1 MDNDYKVIIQ
11 KPEVELFLQDDVY
24 AFNREKP
31 QVYDLEKEF
40 AKVKAQKKHTILW
53 PLIILFIISV
63 VLTFGITRYI
73 TYQNRQISV
82 NVDVFEDINLRKLL
96 DMVSRLE
103 EQVKQAK
110 NSKARAETRMQTEL
124 ETALAEK
131 DAEIFTVQAL
141 PISAKEKNKK
151 IAEIETNYEN
161 QVAEINSRYTKEF
174 ETLDLEI
181 ESLQEQ
187 INAYDSANVERAQQQ
202 QAAIDSQ
209 RQLFELEKQQLT
221 EKYENTINQLQTQVN
236 AMKAE
241 ELSIRKKITE
251 EISREYQ
258 AQFESLE
265 KEYISKLNAL
275 DPKITQDEYVNLL
288 ERVNELPIMQ
298 GQKKIGESIEDAS
311 ENLETESGA
320 ENVEIEKVD
329 TESETSL
336 EQTENSENGIILG
349 EANSEGLSVEE
360 NLGETVNVEN
370 GEVLDTEST
379 EIEKVFDYQNI
390 ENIPETLLEKYQDFM
405 IMSKDYDEASELLL
419 TLPQENDIPNYV
431 AAMSALKS
439 QMNSDL
445 FEYIVNITD
454 EYNLKEQDFNQKHQN
469 LLSENAILEQK
480 LKLEQNTNL
489 ELKDDNATLNQI
501 YSYFETLALT
511 NGDAGYILDVSDKNK
526 VLVYVSPLYIKEI
539 DSTLAYVFR
548 KSDDLI
554 GTITLVKEK
563 NFYYGI
569 PTSSDI
575 ALALKPGDKILLEVQ
590 K

>member
-1 MDNDYKVIIQ
+1 MDNDHKVIIQ
-11 KPEVELFLQDDVY
+11 KPEVKLFLQDDVY

-53 PLIILFIISV
+53 PLIILFIISAL
-63 VLTFGITRYI
+63 LTFGITRYI

-110 NSKARAETRMQTEL
+110 NNKARAETRLQTEL

-131 DAEIFTVQAL
+131 DAEIFTIQAL
-141 PISAKEKNKK
+141 PISAREKNKK
-151 IAEIETNYEN
+151 IAEIEANYEI
-161 QVAEINSRYTKEF
+161 QVAEINTRYTAEF
-174 ETLDLEI
+174 EALDLEI

-221 EKYENTINQLQTQVN
+221 ENYENTINQLQTQVDT
-236 AMKAE
+236 MKAE

-258 AQFESLE
+258 AQFAALE
-265 KEYISKLNAL
+265 KEYTAKLNSL
-275 DPKITQDEYVNLL
+275 DPKITQDEYINLL
-288 ERVNELPIMQ
+288 ERVNDLPVMQ
-298 GQKKIGESIEDAS
+298 GQKKIGESFEESS
-311 ENLETESGA
+311 ENFEAESSS
-320 ENVEIEKVD
+320 ENPESEKVD
-329 TESETSL
+329 TEADISL
-336 EQTENSENGIILG
+336 ESGNPESDEILG
-349 EANSEGLSVEE
+349 EINLEELLVEE
-360 NLGETVNVEN
+360 KLEETVNAEN
-370 GEVLDTEST
+370 GDVLDTEAS
-379 EIEKVFDYQNI
+379 ELVKAFDYENI
-390 ENIPETLLEKYQDFM
+390 ENIPDEILGKYQDLM
-405 IMSKDYDEASELLL
+405 ALSKDYDEATTLLL
-419 TLPQENDIPNYV
+419 SLPQENDIPKYV
-431 AAMSALKS
+431 AAMDVLKS

-445 FEYIVNITD
+445 FEYIVKITED
-454 EYNLKEQDFNQKHQN
+454 YNLKEEDFSQRNQN
-469 LLSENAILEQK
+469 LLSEKADLEKK
-480 LKLEQNTNL
+480 LKAEQNTNS
-489 ELKDDNATLNQI
+489 ELNDKNKTLNQV
-501 YSYFETLALT
+501 YSYFESLALA

-526 VLVYVSPLYIKEI
+526 VLVYVSPLYAKEI

-554 GTITLVKEK
+554 GTMTLVKEK
-563 NFYYGI
+563 DFYYGI
-569 PTSSDI
+569 PTSGDI

>member
-1 MDNDYKVIIQ
+1 MDNDHKVIIQ
-11 KPEVELFLQDDVY
+11 KPEVKLFLQDDVY

-53 PLIILFIISV
+53 PLIILFIISAL
-63 VLTFGITRYI
+63 LTFGITRYI

-103 EQVKQAK
+103 EQLKQAK
-110 NSKARAETRMQTEL
+110 NNKARAETRLQTEL

-131 DAEIFTVQAL
+131 DAEIFTIQAL
-141 PISAKEKNKK
+141 PISAREKNKK
-151 IAEIETNYEN
+151 IAEIEANYEI
-161 QVAEINSRYTKEF
+161 QVAEINTRYTAEF
-174 ETLDLEI
+174 EALDLEI

-221 EKYENTINQLQTQVN
+221 ENYENTINQLQTQVDT
-236 AMKAE
+236 MKAE

-258 AQFESLE
+258 AQFAALE
-265 KEYISKLNAL
+265 KEYTAKLNSL
-275 DPKITQDEYVNLL
+275 DPKITQDEYINLL
-288 ERVNELPIMQ
+288 ERVNDLPVMQ
-298 GQKKIGESIEDAS
+298 GQKKIGESFEESS
-311 ENLETESGA
+311 ENLEAESSS
-320 ENVEIEKVD
+320 ENPKSEKVD
-329 TESETSL
+329 TESDTSL
-336 EQTENSENGIILG
+336 ESENPESDEILG
-349 EANSEGLSVEE
+349 NENAEGLSIDG
-360 NLGETVNVEN
+360 NLEETVNGEN
-370 GEVLDTEST
+370 GKVLDTETT
-379 EIEKVFDYQNI
+379 EIVEAFDYENI
-390 ENIPETLLEKYQDFM
+390 ENIPDEIMEKYQDFM
-405 IMSKDYDEASELLL
+405 ALSKDYDEATTLLL
-419 TLPQENDIPNYV
+419 SLPQENDIPKYV
-431 AAMSALKS
+431 AAMDVLKS

-445 FEYIVNITD
+445 FEYIVKITED
-454 EYNLKEQDFNQKHQN
+454 YNLKEEDFSQRNQN
-469 LLSENAILEQK
+469 LLSEKADLEKK
-480 LKLEQNTNL
+480 LKAEQNTNS
-489 ELKDDNATLNQI
+489 ELNDKNKTLNQV
-501 YSYFETLALT
+501 YSYFESLALA

-526 VLVYVSPLYIKEI
+526 VLVYVSPLYAKEI

-554 GTITLVKEK
+554 GTITLIKEK
-563 NFYYGI
+563 DFYYGI
-569 PTSSDI
+569 PTSGDI

>member
-161 QVAEINSRYTKEF
+161 QVAEINSRYTAEF
-174 ETLDLEI
+174 EALDLEI

-320 ENVEIEKVD
+320 ENLEIEKVD

>member
-53 PLIILFIISV
+53 PLIILFIVSV

-110 NSKARAETRMQTEL
+110 NSKARAENRMQTEL

-151 IAEIETNYEN
+151 IAEIETNYES
-161 QVAEINSRYTKEF
+161 QIAEINSRYTKEF

-221 EKYENTINQLQTQVN
+221 ENYENTINQLQTQVN

-288 ERVNELPIMQ
+288 ERVNNLPVMH
-298 GQKKIGESIEDAS
+298 GQKKIGESLEDAS
-311 ENLETESGA
+311 ENLEAESGA
-320 ENVEIEKVD
+320 ENLESEKID

-336 EQTENSENGIILG
+336 EPTENPENGITLG
-349 EANSEGLSVEE
+349 EANSEGLPVEE

-390 ENIPETLLEKYQDFM
+390 ENIPDTLLEKYQDFM

>member
-1 MDNDYKVIIQ
+1 MDNDHKVIIQ
-11 KPEVELFLQDDVY
+11 KPEVKLFLQDDVY

-53 PLIILFIISV
+53 PLIILFIISAL
-63 VLTFGITRYI
+63 LTFGITRYI

-110 NSKARAETRMQTEL
+110 NNKARAETRLQTEL

-131 DAEIFTVQAL
+131 DAEIFTIQAL
-141 PISAKEKNKK
+141 PISAREKNKK
-151 IAEIETNYEN
+151 IAEIEANYEI
-161 QVAEINSRYTKEF
+161 QVAEINTRYTAEF
-174 ETLDLEI
+174 EALDLEI

-221 EKYENTINQLQTQVN
+221 ENYENTINQLQTQVDT
-236 AMKAE
+236 MKAE

-258 AQFESLE
+258 AQFAALE
-265 KEYISKLNAL
+265 KEYTAKLNSL
-275 DPKITQDEYVNLL
+275 DPKITQDEYINLL
-288 ERVNELPIMQ
+288 ERVNDLPIMQ
-298 GQKKIGESIEDAS
+298 GQKKIGESFEES
-311 ENLETESGA
+311 SGNLETESSS
-320 ENVEIEKVD
+320 ENPESEKVD
-329 TESETSL
+329 TESDISL
-336 EQTENSENGIILG
+336 EPTGNLESDEILG
-349 EANSEGLSVEE
+349 NENAEGLSIDE
-360 NLGETVNVEN
+360 NLEETVNAEN
-370 GEVLDTEST
+370 GDVLDTEAS
-379 EIEKVFDYQNI
+379 ELVKAFDYENI
-390 ENIPETLLEKYQDFM
+390 ENIPDEILGKYQEFM
-405 IMSKDYDEASELLL
+405 ALSKDYDEATTLLL
-419 TLPQENDIPNYV
+419 SLPQENDIPKYV
-431 AAMSALKS
+431 AAMDVLKS
-439 QMNSDL
+439 QMNNDL
-445 FEYIVNITD
+445 FEYIVEITED
-454 EYNLKEQDFNQKHQN
+454 YNLKEEDLSQRNQN
-469 LLSENAILEQK
+469 LLSEKADLEKK
-480 LKLEQNTNL
+480 LKAEQNTNL
-489 ELKDDNATLNQI
+489 ELKDNNKTLNQV
-501 YSYFETLALT
+501 YSYFETLALA

-526 VLVYVSPLYIKEI
+526 VLVYVSPLYEKEI

-554 GTITLVKEK
+554 GTMTLVKEK
-563 NFYYGI
+563 DFYYGI
-569 PTSSDI
+569 PTSGDI

>member
-53 PLIILFIISV
+53 PLIILFIISAL
-63 VLTFGITRYI
+63 LTFGITRYI

-110 NSKARAETRMQTEL
+110 NSKARAENRMQTEL

-151 IAEIETNYEN
+151 IAEIETNYES
-161 QVAEINSRYTKEF
+161 QIAEINSRYTKEF

-202 QAAIDSQ
+202 QATIDSQ

-221 EKYENTINQLQTQVN
+221 ENYENTINQLQTQVN

-288 ERVNELPIMQ
+288 ERVNNLPVMH

-311 ENLETESGA
+311 ENLEAESGA
-320 ENVEIEKVD
+320 ENLESEKVD
-329 TESETSL
+329 TESENSL

-349 EANSEGLSVEE
+349 EANSEGGSVEE

-370 GEVLDTEST
+370 VEVLDTEST

-405 IMSKDYDEASELLL
+405 TMSKDYDEASELLL

>member
-53 PLIILFIISV
+53 PLIILFIVSV

-110 NSKARAETRMQTEL
+110 NSKARAENRMQTEL

-151 IAEIETNYEN
+151 IAEIETNYES
-161 QVAEINSRYTKEF
+161 QIAEINSRYTKEF

-209 RQLFELEKQQLT
+209 RQLFELEKKQLT
-221 EKYENTINQLQTQVN
+221 ENYENTINQLQTQVN

-288 ERVNELPIMQ
+288 ERVNNLPVMH

-311 ENLETESGA
+311 ENLEAESGA
-320 ENVEIEKVD
+320 ENLESEKID

-336 EQTENSENGIILG
+336 EPTENPENGIILG
-349 EANSEGLSVEE
+349 EANSEGLPVEE
-360 NLGETVNVEN
+360 NTGETVNVEN
-370 GEVLDTEST
+370 VEVLDTEST

-390 ENIPETLLEKYQDFM
+390 ENIPDTLLEKYQDFM
-405 IMSKDYDEASELLL
+405 TMSKDYDEASELLL

-575 ALALKPGDKILLEVQ
+575 ALKLKPGDKILLEVQ

>member
-1 MDNDYKVIIQ
+1 MDNDHKVIIQ
-11 KPEVELFLQDDVY
+11 KPEVKLFLQDDVY

-53 PLIILFIISV
+53 PLIILFIISAL
-63 VLTFGITRYI
+63 LTFGITRYI

-110 NSKARAETRMQTEL
+110 NNKARAETRLQTEL
-124 ETALAEK
+124 ETTLAEK
-131 DAEIFTVQAL
+131 DAEIFTIQAL
-141 PISAKEKNKK
+141 PISAREKNKK
-151 IAEIETNYEN
+151 IAEIEANYEI
-161 QVAEINSRYTKEF
+161 QVAEINTRYTAEF
-174 ETLDLEI
+174 EALDLEI

-221 EKYENTINQLQTQVN
+221 ENYENTINQLQTQVDT
-236 AMKAE
+236 MKAE

-258 AQFESLE
+258 AQFAALE
-265 KEYISKLNAL
+265 KEYTAKLNSL
-275 DPKITQDEYVNLL
+275 DPKITQDEYINLL
-288 ERVNELPIMQ
+288 ERVNDLPVMQ
-298 GQKKIGESIEDAS
+298 GQKKIGESFEESS
-311 ENLETESGA
+311 ENLEAESSS
-320 ENVEIEKVD
+320 ENPKSEKVD
-329 TESETSL
+329 TESDTSL
-336 EQTENSENGIILG
+336 ESENPESDEILG
-349 EANSEGLSVEE
+349 NENAEGLSIDG
-360 NLGETVNVEN
+360 NLEETVNGEN
-370 GEVLDTEST
+370 GKVLDTETT
-379 EIEKVFDYQNI
+379 EIVEAFDYENI
-390 ENIPETLLEKYQDFM
+390 ENIPDEILEKYQDFM
-405 IMSKDYDEASELLL
+405 ALSKDYDEATTLLL
-419 TLPQENDIPNYV
+419 SLPQENDIPKYV
-431 AAMSALKS
+431 AAMDVLKS

-445 FEYIVNITD
+445 FEYIVKITED
-454 EYNLKEQDFNQKHQN
+454 YNLKEEDFSQRNQN
-469 LLSENAILEQK
+469 LLSEKADLEKK
-480 LKLEQNTNL
+480 LKAEQNTNS
-489 ELKDDNATLNQI
+489 ELNDKNKTLNQV
-501 YSYFETLALT
+501 YSYFESLALA

-526 VLVYVSPLYIKEI
+526 VLVYVSPLYAKEI

-554 GTITLVKEK
+554 GTMTLVKEK
-563 NFYYGI
+563 DFYYGI
-569 PTSSDI
+569 PTSGDI
-575 ALALKPGDKILLEVQ
+575 AFALKPGDKILLEVQ

>member
-1 MDNDYKVIIQ
+1 MDNDHKVIIQ
-11 KPEVELFLQDDVY
+11 KPEVKLFLQDDVY

-53 PLIILFIISV
+53 PLIILFIISAL
-63 VLTFGITRYI
+63 LTFGITRYI

-110 NSKARAETRMQTEL
+110 NNKARAETRLQTEL
-124 ETALAEK
+124 ETTLAEK
-131 DAEIFTVQAL
+131 DAEIFTIQAL
-141 PISAKEKNKK
+141 PISAREKNKK
-151 IAEIETNYEN
+151 IAEIEANYEI
-161 QVAEINSRYTKEF
+161 QVAEINTRYTAEF
-174 ETLDLEI
+174 EALDLEI

-221 EKYENTINQLQTQVN
+221 ENYENTINQLQTQVDT
-236 AMKAE
+236 MKAE

-258 AQFESLE
+258 AQFAALE
-265 KEYISKLNAL
+265 KEYTAKLNSL
-275 DPKITQDEYVNLL
+275 DPKITQDEYINLL
-288 ERVNELPIMQ
+288 ERVNDLPVMQ
-298 GQKKIGESIEDAS
+298 GQKKIGESFEESS
-311 ENLETESGA
+311 ENLEAESSS
-320 ENVEIEKVD
+320 ENPKSEKVD
-329 TESETSL
+329 TESDTSL
-336 EQTENSENGIILG
+336 ESENPESDEILG
-349 EANSEGLSVEE
+349 NENAEGLSIDG
-360 NLGETVNVEN
+360 NLEETVNGEN
-370 GEVLDTEST
+370 GKVLDTETT
-379 EIEKVFDYQNI
+379 EIVEAFDYENI
-390 ENIPETLLEKYQDFM
+390 ENIPDEILEKYQDFM
-405 IMSKDYDEASELLL
+405 ALSKDYDEATALLL
-419 TLPQENDIPNYV
+419 SLPQENDIPKYV
-431 AAMSALKS
+431 AAMDVLKS

-445 FEYIVNITD
+445 FEYIVKITED
-454 EYNLKEQDFNQKHQN
+454 YNLKEEDFSQRNQN
-469 LLSENAILEQK
+469 LLSEKADLEKK
-480 LKLEQNTNL
+480 LKAEQNTNS
-489 ELKDDNATLNQI
+489 ELNDKNKTLNQV
-501 YSYFETLALT
+501 YSYFESLALA

-526 VLVYVSPLYIKEI
+526 VLVYVSPLYAKEI

-554 GTITLVKEK
+554 GTMTLVKEK
-563 NFYYGI
+563 DFYYGI
-569 PTSSDI
+569 PTSGDI
-575 ALALKPGDKILLEVQ
+575 AFALKPGDKILLEVQ

>member
-53 PLIILFIISV
+53 PLIILFIVSV

-110 NSKARAETRMQTEL
+110 NSKARAENRMQTEL

-151 IAEIETNYEN
+151 IAEIETNYES
-161 QVAEINSRYTKEF
+161 QIAEINSRYTKEF

-221 EKYENTINQLQTQVN
+221 ENYENTINQLQTQVN

-288 ERVNELPIMQ
+288 ERVNNLPVMH
-298 GQKKIGESIEDAS
+298 GQKKIGESLEDAS
-311 ENLETESGA
+311 ENLEAESGA
-320 ENVEIEKVD
+320 ENLESEKID

-336 EQTENSENGIILG
+336 EPTENPENGITLG
-349 EANSEGLSVEE
+349 EANSEGLPVEE

-405 IMSKDYDEASELLL
+405 TMSKDYDEASELLL

-575 ALALKPGDKILLEVQ
+575 ALELKPGDKILLEVQ

>member
-53 PLIILFIISV
+53 PLIILFIVSA

-110 NSKARAETRMQTEL
+110 NNKARAETRMQTEL

-151 IAEIETNYEN
+151 IAEIETNYES
-161 QVAEINSRYTKEF
+161 QIAEINSRYTKEF

-221 EKYENTINQLQTQVN
+221 ENYENTINQLQTQVN

-265 KEYISKLNAL
+265 KEYNAKLNAL

-288 ERVNELPIMQ
+288 ERVNNLPVMH
-298 GQKKIGESIEDAS
+298 GQKKIGESLEDAS
-311 ENLETESGA
+311 ENLEAESGA
-320 ENVEIEKVD
+320 ENLESEKVD

-336 EQTENSENGIILG
+336 EPTENSENGIILG

>member
-53 PLIILFIISV
+53 PLIILFIVSA

-110 NSKARAETRMQTEL
+110 NSKARAENRMQTEL

-151 IAEIETNYEN
+151 IAEIETNYES
-161 QVAEINSRYTKEF
+161 QIAEINSRYTKEF
-174 ETLDLEI
+174 EALDLEI

-209 RQLFELEKQQLT
+209 RQLFELEKKQLT
-221 EKYENTINQLQTQVN
+221 ENYENTINQLQTQVN

-265 KEYISKLNAL
+265 KEYISKLTAL

-298 GQKKIGESIEDAS
+298 GQKKLGESIEDAS

-320 ENVEIEKVD
+320 ENLEIEKVD
-329 TESETSL
+329 IESETSL
-336 EQTENSENGIILG
+336 EPTENPENGIILG
-349 EANSEGLSVEE
+349 EANSEGLPVEE

-370 GEVLDTEST
+370 VEVFDTESI

-405 IMSKDYDEASELLL
+405 TMSKDYDEASELLL

-575 ALALKPGDKILLEVQ
+575 ALKLKPGDKILLEVQ

>member
-1 MDNDYKVIIQ
+1 MDNDHKVIIQ
-11 KPEVELFLQDDVY
+11 KPEVKLFLQDDVY

-53 PLIILFIISV
+53 PLIILFIISAL
-63 VLTFGITRYI
+63 LTFGITRYI

-110 NSKARAETRMQTEL
+110 NNKARAETRLQTEL

-131 DAEIFTVQAL
+131 DAEIFTIQAL
-141 PISAKEKNKK
+141 PISAREKNKK
-151 IAEIETNYEN
+151 IAEIEANYEI
-161 QVAEINSRYTKEF
+161 QVAEINTRYTAEF
-174 ETLDLEI
+174 EALDLEI

-221 EKYENTINQLQTQVN
+221 ENYENTINQLQTQVDT
-236 AMKAE
+236 MKAE

-258 AQFESLE
+258 AQFAALE
-265 KEYISKLNAL
+265 KEYTAKLNSL
-275 DPKITQDEYVNLL
+275 DPKITQDEYINLL
-288 ERVNELPIMQ
+288 ERVNDLPVMQ
-298 GQKKIGESIEDAS
+298 GQKKIGESFEESS
-311 ENLETESGA
+311 ENLETESSS
-320 ENVEIEKVD
+320 ENPKSEKVD
-329 TESETSL
+329 TESDTSL
-336 EQTENSENGIILG
+336 EPTGNPESDEILG
-349 EANSEGLSVEE
+349 ETNLEELPVEE
-360 NLGETVNVEN
+360 NLEETVNAEN
-370 GEVLDTEST
+370 GKVLDTEAS
-379 EIEKVFDYQNI
+379 ELVKAFDYENI
-390 ENIPETLLEKYQDFM
+390 ENIPGEILEKYQDFM
-405 IMSKDYDEASELLL
+405 ALSKDYDEATTLLL
-419 TLPQENDIPNYV
+419 SLPQENDIPKYV
-431 AAMSALKS
+431 AAMGALKS
-439 QMNSDL
+439 QMNNDL
-445 FEYIVNITD
+445 FEYIVEITED
-454 EYNLKEQDFNQKHQN
+454 YNLKEEDFSQRNQN
-469 LLSENAILEQK
+469 LLSEKADLEKK
-480 LKLEQNTNL
+480 LKAEQNTNL
-489 ELKDDNATLNQI
+489 ELKDNNKTLNQV
-501 YSYFETLALT
+501 YSYFETLALA

-526 VLVYVSPLYIKEI
+526 VLVYVSPLYAKEI

-554 GTITLVKEK
+554 GTMTLVKEK
-563 NFYYGI
+563 DFYYGI
-569 PTSSDI
+569 PTSGDI